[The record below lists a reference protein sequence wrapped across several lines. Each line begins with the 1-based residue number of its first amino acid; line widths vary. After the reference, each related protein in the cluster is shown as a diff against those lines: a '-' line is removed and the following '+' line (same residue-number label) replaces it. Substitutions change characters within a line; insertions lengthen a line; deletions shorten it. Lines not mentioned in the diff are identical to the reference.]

1 MFYLRFIIILFLCNY
16 SSNSYG
22 QLADFNLSVA
32 VSDEIC
38 TNNGKLDMLVSGT
51 TANATIVYRL
61 YIAPDFLTSIAETT
75 SISFTSLAAGSYR
88 IVATQALGGFA
99 NIATADVVID
109 DLIEDLDFV
118 LFDVGGA
125 DCSLTA
131 SIVVD
136 VLEGNPVLYEIL
148 SGPVIRPVQSSNVF
162 ADLPSGAYIIR
173 VFDTCNDALSKA
185 YTFDLGS
192 NTVSISAPELPNIYT
207 SCTSLEIQ
215 NQIATD
221 SNALLYPLVVN
232 YTVFAPDGTVDQNYS
247 QTVATGPADLLQLTQ
262 QINLFGGQLFTV
274 KIEITDNCNNMTTEE
289 FEINM
294 NPKLSFLKFQN
305 SCGLPYFSI
314 TIKNYLPP
322 YTLNFTT
329 PSEFIPFTFNADYPG
344 PFTTS
349 TVVFGDGENTV
360 PFGEYSFSAEDACG
374 RIAILDFLLVKKPI
388 VPNII
393 AANAGCDSNFGN
405 IQISIPNGGKII
417 SILITEAPA
426 AYQGTLPQNVFS
438 LVEASGAYIGANLP
452 VGDYVFFVID
462 DCENEIIVEVTIP
475 EFVFGELT
483 AETRPSCSS
492 IFGAVKLFT
501 ANGPLTNVSI
511 TAAPATYPQ
520 TLPNNVSANINSDGN
535 FYMTDLSTGTYTFNT
550 VDICGFTDQIT
561 VAIAGY
567 NSSSTGFSILRKCGA
582 FDITLNDTD
591 TSITGKTFWLQKF
604 FPETNTWGNP
614 NTGAAYTEGAIP
626 NSTTARPL
634 LNPATLLNIFLTG
647 DFRILKVFSTFNN
660 GSSNGQ
666 CLDLYAEFIVSPE
679 LLISG
684 VYNLNCIGGSGI
696 NDVVID
702 ALGVEPVSFT
712 ITEPFFLDNGTNN
725 VFTGLQQGIYNILT
739 TDNCGNIKNISIE
752 IGTLLPLVRA
762 TAPDSLLECRD
773 DGLQFGTFSLVNQT
787 PQVLG
792 SQQASRYVVT
802 YHLTQ
807 SDVDADINPLPDG
820 YTNIS
825 NPQTIYARVEHK
837 YIKLCYA
844 TTLFEITV
852 GNVPVLTPTS
862 SVFICDGFTKKLTAD
877 NGFAV
882 YEWSTGET
890 TQSIIVNQPGTYTVT
905 VKNVYNSFSCDA
917 SKDFIVTNSGPP
929 TIIDIAT
936 SDWSPTNNS
945 AVINFTGIGTYLYS
959 LDNVNFQTS
968 NAFNN
973 LLPGF
978 YTAYVKDENGC
989 GKASEDF
996 VLLNYPKYFTPNGDG
1011 YNDTWHIRFS
1021 TFEPNLNV
1029 DIFDRF
1035 GRFLIRLKGGDSG
1048 WDGTYN
1054 GQDVLST
1061 DYWFVVTRDDGKI
1074 YKGHFSLKR

>member
-16 SSNSYG
+16 SSNSYS
-22 QLADFNLSVA
+22 QLANFNISVA
-32 VSDEIC
+32 VSDETC
-38 TNNGKLDMLVSGT
+38 TNNGKLDMTVSGT
-51 TANATIVYRL
+51 TANSAIVYRL
-61 YIAPDFLTSIAETT
+61 YIAPDFSTSIAETT
-75 SISFTSLAAGSYR
+75 GISFTSLAAGSYR
-88 IVATQALGGFA
+88 IVATQALGVFA

-118 LFDVGGA
+118 LSDIGGA

-136 VLEGNPVLYEIL
+136 VLEGSPMLYEIL
-148 SGPVIRPVQSSNVF
+148 SGPVIIPLQSSNVF

-185 YTFDLGS
+185 YTLNLGS
-192 NTVSISAPELPNIYT
+192 NTLSISAPELPNIYT
-207 SCTSLEIQ
+207 SCTSVEIQ

-232 YTVFAPDGTVDQNYS
+232 YTVFAPDGTADQNYS
-247 QTVATGPADLLQLTQ
+247 QTIATGPPDLLQLTQ
-262 QINLFGGQLFTV
+262 QINLFAGQLFTV
-274 KIEITDNCNNMTTEE
+274 KIEITDNCNNTTTEE
-289 FEINM
+289 FEINP
-294 NPKLSFLKFQN
+294 NPKLSFVKFQN
-305 SCGLPYFSI
+305 PCGLPYFTV

-322 YTLNFTT
+322 YTLNFAT
-329 PSEFIPFTFNADYPG
+329 PSDFIPVTFNAAYPG
-344 PFTTS
+344 PYTTS
-349 TVVFGDGENTV
+349 TVVFGDDENTV
-360 PFGEYSFSAEDACG
+360 PFGDYSFSAEDACG
-374 RIAILDFLLVKKPI
+374 RTAILDFLLIKKPI

-393 AANAGCDSNFGN
+393 AANAGCNSNFGT
-405 IQISIPNGGKII
+405 IVISIPNGGTIV

-438 LVEASGAYIGANLP
+438 LVDASGKYIGTNLP
-452 VGDYVFFVID
+452 VGDYVFVVID

-483 AETRPSCSS
+483 AETRPSCLP
-492 IFGAVKLFT
+492 IYGAVKLFT

-535 FYMTDLSTGTYTFNT
+535 LYMTDLPTGTYIFNT
-550 VDICGFTDQIT
+550 VDTCGFTDQIT
-561 VAIAGY
+561 VVIVGY
-567 NSSSTGFSILRKCGA
+567 NSSSAGFSILRKCGA

-591 TSITGKTFWLQKF
+591 TSISGKTFWLQKF
-604 FPETNTWGNP
+604 FPGTNTWGNP

-626 NSTTARPL
+626 NSTTARLL

-660 GSSNGQ
+660 GSPNGQ

-684 VYNLNCIGGSGI
+684 VYNLNCSGGSGV

-702 ALGVEPVSFT
+702 VVGVEPVTFA
-712 ITEPFFLDNGTNN
+712 ITEPFFQDNGTNN
-725 VFTGLQQGIYNILT
+725 VFTGLQQGIYNILA

-752 IGTLLPLVRA
+752 IGTLLPLARA
-762 TAPDSLLECRD
+762 IAPDSLLECRD

-792 SQQASRYVVT
+792 SQEASSYVVT

-807 SDVDADINPLPDG
+807 SDADADLNPLPNG
-820 YTNIS
+820 YSNIS

-837 YIKLCYA
+837 SIKLCYA
-844 TTLFEITV
+844 TTSFEITV

-905 VKNVYNSFSCDA
+905 VKNVYNNFSCDA

-945 AVINFTGIGTYLYS
+945 AVITATGSGTYLYS

-968 NAFNN
+968 NTFNN

-989 GKASEDF
+989 GKANEDF

-1011 YNDTWHIRFS
+1011 YNDTWQIRFS

-1035 GRFLIRLKGGDSG
+1035 GKFLIRLRGGDSG

-1054 GQDVLST
+1054 GQDVFST
-1061 DYWFVVTRDDGKI
+1061 DYWFVVTREDGKI